1 MKNGFLFLLALLL
14 FYFGYSSI
22 SNSKPIATE
31 ATKNLTAKE
40 ITDSRIAAEVK
51 SIREFLKQKTNY
63 NSDLVFLIDMK
74 ILSGRN
80 RFFIYDLKK
89 GEVID
94 RGLVAHGSGS
104 ETGIE
109 GRLKFSNVNKSLA
122 TSLGKYS
129 IGNSYNGQFGK
140 AYKLYGL
147 DKSNSNAYSRNIVL
161 HKYSKMPYEEQIHGV
176 CNSYGCP
183 MVNETYFKRIEKI
196 LDASEKEILMDIYY

>member
-14 FYFGYSSI
+14 FYLGYSSI
-22 SNSKPIATE
+22 SNSKLITAKAP
-31 ATKNLTAKE
+31 KVLTARE
-40 ITDSRIAAEVK
+40 LTDQRVAVEVK
-51 SIREFLKQKTNY
+51 SIKEFLKQKTNY

-89 GEVID
+89 DEVID

-109 GRLKFSNVNKSLA
+109 GKLKFSNVNKSLA

-129 IGNSYNGQFGK
+129 IGKSYSGQFGK

-147 DKSNSNAYSRNIVL
+147 DQSNSNACSRNIVL
-161 HKYSKMPYEEQIHGV
+161 HKYSRMPYEEQIHGV

-183 MVNETYFKRIEKI
+183 MVNETYFKRIERI
-196 LDASEKEILMDIYY
+196 LDTSEKEILMVIYY